1 MLFGETFF
9 VDGHPQVLQ
18 INGYCCRQA
27 AKPLPVLLQIVQ
39 DEHATCPHHLCSL
52 LIRLAQHYEVGSAG
66 WCMGHHKSMPASCL
80 QIAALMTDFLGQ
92 HGNSRLQP
100 VGHPEY
106 QVQPL
111 TAAHAVCQR
120 QGFIER
126 AVGIIGCTLI
136 HHIGEETEGKRRV
149 YTLAAAMADAHKPHQ
164 GIVQHV
170 HLALSFCSSPARTK
184 PPAPKD
190 RASRA
195 RFARLGI
202 CSYKV
207 RHFTKVAQTNHRH
220 FLVPLAKPH
229 QTGQH
234 KIKPI
239 AEKLIDKKRGELTSS
254 MHQRLNKL
262 KSTNKYNTCA

>member
-1 MLFGETFF
+1 
-9 VDGHPQVLQ
+9 
-18 INGYCCRQA
+18 
-27 AKPLPVLLQIVQ
+27 
-39 DEHATCPHHLCSL
+39 
-52 LIRLAQHYEVGSAG
+52 
-66 WCMGHHKSMPASCL
+66 MPASCL
-80 QIAALMTDFLGQ
+80 QIAALMTDFLG
-92 HGNSRLQP
+92 HDSHSRLQP

-149 YTLAAAMADAHKPHQ
+149 YTIAAAMADAHKPHQ

-170 HLALSFCSSPARTK
+170 HLALSFCSSPAHTK
-184 PPAPKD
+184 LPAPED
-190 RASRA
+190 RASHV
-195 RFARLGI
+195 RFTRLGI
-202 CSYKV
+202 CFYKV

-229 QTGQH
+229 QTDQQH
-234 KIKPI
+234 I
-239 AEKLIDKKRGELTSS
+239 
-254 MHQRLNKL
+254 
-262 KSTNKYNTCA
+262 